1 MCNAISDRQC
11 VAKAHQ
17 TDQEKNS
24 PTLAKPETNFSP
36 QRRRTPKGFPEGF
49 LAFFFAPFAPLWWK
63 FLSKEKNPVSWKTH
77 LWLTLAGL
85 SLALTLGLTV
95 QVVRAACGFG
105 NLSNLCSASY
115 GLVSSPSTVHVPL
128 SNTPPSA
135 AVVDQAV
142 LQSSGPLLYPDYKVL
157 EAEAR
162 ELLRRSMNFRQDISP
177 YRASKN
183 FNDLVRHFDENSG
196 FSASYTDPIL
206 GVLTLQQRIDTAVT
220 DLLRAREIYGFLAVY
235 APAARMKAD
244 PDYAAALCQN
254 AENPNPRDPQHAGQ
268 VLDPILDWCNF
279 PARLRQAVREAA
291 YLRMIF
297 AQQFMVDALGL
308 HFSAGALLG
317 GENFVK
323 QEVAKL
329 DAAKYQYELAQQGL
343 SQAIGYRLGN
353 GCYLSDF
360 YTQSEWALLSR
371 ANDGKLTAQHHMATR
386 LSYLDINTNTDVER
400 AQNAALTVYRGGS
413 AEGYVKMIGLAGF
426 ATSAPSGSH
435 CQASG
440 ARPDGSLVGEMALTM
455 LDTREAARQMMANRN
470 VFGFDIR
477 FTPARPYHTAF
488 GSTDKGLWEQA
499 KEAADA
505 ALQIQLQTENA
516 ERTFD
521 LNQQDLT
528 KAILATNNKVD
539 NEIQIEAG
547 CDLQGFAT
555 DAEWYACID
564 DMITHTQEC
573 DPTSN
578 TFDACMNRTTD
589 GQPPKPDGTN
599 WLILVSDMRTARQDL
614 RVAWLAV
621 EAAVKKRDNI
631 VKRADTETLRN
642 IRVRST
648 ILKGAEDNSVLE
660 AIIVAANCCTLGI
673 SFPPEF
679 TVNPGA
685 FVEAGLRSKQ
695 LLDQAARE
703 VQIEDA
709 NSEAVV
715 RNLFYDMAEA
725 QGEIDIAVQQF
736 QSMLTQFNGV
746 IGQTGH
752 DVYQSKREH
761 AYTTALPANDPSYRM
776 VRDSRRLE
784 LAAQLETAARLA
796 YLAARRAEYEYTAR
810 LSANNFRIS
819 DIYKARTANDI
830 LKFLQDLDV
839 AVSNLPGGVKDAE
852 TNELDLTISVAQHV
866 LGLTDKF
873 LRGQGIAE
881 ANLPA
886 ERTARFRQWVAQN
899 TVRGADGKVV
909 LIFNFTASSATNGL
923 IGQVVTQGYDFFWLH
938 KVAGNGQPKPNSR
951 GVGLNLVT
959 AQGGN
964 LGYRQVR
971 ISQSGQVGLTS
982 FAGCLFDYRL
992 IPPAALLGLEFPAGQ
1007 PTDLVT
1013 GLFNGDINGAKGNGA
1028 SGFSTPA
1035 FLGRPLASNGW
1046 QVVINAGSPNG
1057 ILPDMDLQQLTDI
1070 ELKISTTYASRS
1082 ANTPPTAAQCVRADF

>member
-1 MCNAISDRQC
+1 MNKYTI
-11 VAKAHQ
+11 VAVA
-17 TDQEKNS
+17 
-24 PTLAKPETNFSP
+24 AV
-36 QRRRTPKGFPEGF
+36 G
-49 LAFFFAPFAPLWWK
+49 
-63 FLSKEKNPVSWKTH
+63 
-77 LWLTLAGL
+77 
-85 SLALTLGLTV
+85 LALLLALTV
-95 QVVRAACGFG
+95 QVVQAACGG
-105 NLSNLCSASY
+105 GGLSNLCSSSY
-115 GLVSSPSTVHVPL
+115 GVVANPSTLHVPA
-128 SNTPPSA
+128 SNNAPTA

-157 EAEAR
+157 EVEGR
-162 ELLRRSMNFRQDISP
+162 ELLKRSMNFRQDISP
-177 YRASKN
+177 YRQSKN

-196 FSASYTDPIL
+196 FSASYSDPIL
-206 GVLTLQQRIDTAVT
+206 GVLTLQQRIDRAVA

-235 APAARMKAD
+235 APDARMKAD
-244 PDYAAALCQN
+244 PDYAAALCAQ
-254 AENPNPRDPQHAGQ
+254 AENPNPRDPQRAGQ
-268 VLDPILDWCNF
+268 VLDPIIDWCNF

-291 YLRMIF
+291 YLRLIF

-329 DAAKYQYELAQQGL
+329 DAAKFQYELAQQGL
-343 SQAIGYRLGN
+343 SAAIGYRLGN
-353 GCYLSDF
+353 GCALSDF

-371 ANDGKLTAQHHMATR
+371 ANDGKLAAQHHMATR
-386 LSYLDINTNTDVER
+386 LSYLDINTSTDVER
-400 AQNAALTVYRGGS
+400 AQNAALAVYRGGS
-413 AEGYVKMIGLAGF
+413 AEGYVKMIGLAGL
-426 ATSAPSGSH
+426 AAIDPAGGH
-435 CQASG
+435 CRASG
-440 ARPDGSLVGEMALTM
+440 ARPDGALVGEMALTM

-470 VFGFDIR
+470 IFGFDIR
-477 FTPARPYHTAF
+477 FTPARPYRTAF

-499 KEAADA
+499 KESADA
-505 ALQIQLQTENA
+505 ALQIQLQTEHA

-547 CDLQGFAT
+547 CDLQNFAT

-578 TFDACMNRTTD
+578 TFDACINRTTD
-589 GQPPKPDGTN
+589 GQPPKPDGSN

-621 EAAVKKRDNI
+621 EAAIKKRDNI
-631 VKRADTETLRN
+631 VKRADTETMRN
-642 IRVRST
+642 IKVKNA
-648 ILKGAEDNSVLE
+648 LYGAAVENSVFE
-660 AIIVAANCCTLGI
+660 ALIAAAQFIDVTSAGEVT
-673 SFPPEF
+673 FH
-679 TVNPGA
+679 PGA
-685 FVEAGLRSKQ
+685 VVEAGLRPGQ
-695 LLDQAARE
+695 IMRQVAHDM
-703 VQIEDA
+703 QIEDA

-715 RNLFYDMAEA
+715 RNLFFDMAEA
-725 QGEIDIAVQQF
+725 QSEIDIAAQQY

-761 AYTTALPANDPSYRM
+761 AYITALPANDPSYRM

-796 YLAARRAEYEYTAR
+796 YLAARRAEYEYTTR

-852 TNELDLTISVAQHV
+852 TNQLDLTISVAQHI
-866 LGLTDKF
+866 LGLTDRYLK
-873 LRGQGIAE
+873 GQGVAD
-881 ANLPA
+881 ADLNA
-886 ERTARFRQWVAQN
+886 ERNRRFRQWVAQN
-899 TVRGADGKVV
+899 SLKGADGKTV
-909 LIFNFTASSATNGL
+909 LVFNFTTSSATNGL

-938 KVAGNGQPKPNSR
+938 KVAGNGQPKPTSK
-951 GVGLNLVT
+951 GFGLNLVT

-971 ISQSGQVGLTS
+971 VSQSGQVGLTS

-992 IPPAALLGLEFPAGQ
+992 IPPAALLGLEFPSGQ

-1013 GLFNGDINGAKGNGA
+1013 GVFNGDINDGNGYSA
-1028 SGFSTPA
+1028 GFSTPA

-1046 QVVINAGSPNG
+1046 QVVINPGSPNS
-1057 ILPDMDLQQLTDI
+1057 ILPEMDLQQLTDI

>member
-1 MCNAISDRQC
+1 MN
-11 VAKAHQ
+11 
-17 TDQEKNS
+17 KNMII
-24 PTLAKPETNFSP
+24 A
-36 QRRRTPKGFPEGF
+36 
-49 LAFFFAPFAPLWWK
+49 A
-63 FLSKEKNPVSWKTH
+63 
-77 LWLTLAGL
+77 AGIG
-85 SLALTLGLTV
+85 LALLLALTV
-95 QVVRAACGFG
+95 QVVQAACGG
-105 NLSNLCSASY
+105 GGLSNLCSSSY
-115 GLVSSPSTVHVPL
+115 GVVANPSTLHVPAG
-128 SNTPPSA
+128 NNAPTT

-157 EAEAR
+157 EAEGR
-162 ELLRRSMNFRQDISP
+162 ELLKRSMNFRQDISP
-177 YRASKN
+177 YRQSKN

-206 GVLTLQQRIDTAVT
+206 GVLTLQQRIDRAVA
-220 DLLRAREIYGFLAVY
+220 DLLRARAIYGFLAVY

-244 PDYAAALCQN
+244 PDYAAALCAQ

-268 VLDPILDWCNF
+268 VLDPIIDWCNF

-329 DAAKYQYELAQQGL
+329 DAAKFQYELAQQGL
-343 SQAIGYRLGN
+343 SAAIGYRLGN
-353 GCYLSDF
+353 GCALADF

-386 LSYLDINTNTDVER
+386 LSYLDINTSTDVER
-400 AQNAALTVYRGGS
+400 AQNAALNVYRNSS

-426 ATSAPSGSH
+426 AAIDPSGGH
-435 CQASG
+435 CRVSG
-440 ARPDGSLVGEMALTM
+440 ARPDGALVGEMALTM

-470 VFGFDIR
+470 IFGFDIR

-505 ALQIQLQTENA
+505 ALQLQLQTENA

-539 NEIQIEAG
+539 NEIQIEVG

-589 GQPPKPDGTN
+589 GQPPKADGTN

-621 EAAVKKRDNI
+621 EAAIKKRDNI
-631 VKRADTETLRN
+631 VKRADTEQMRN
-642 IRVRST
+642 IKVKNALYGT
-648 ILKGAEDNSVLE
+648 AVENSVFE
-660 AIIVAANCCTLGI
+660 AIIAAAQFVDVTSVGEVT
-673 SFPPEF
+673 FH
-679 TVNPGA
+679 PGA
-685 FVEAGLRSKQ
+685 AVEAGLRPGQ
-695 LLDQAARE
+695 IMRQVAHDME
-703 VQIEDA
+703 IEDA

-725 QGEIDIAVQQF
+725 QSEIDIAAQQY
-736 QSMLTQFNGV
+736 QSLLTQFNGV

-866 LGLTDKF
+866 LGLSDQF

-881 ANLPA
+881 ANIQA

-899 TVRGADGKVV
+899 TGRGADGKPV
-909 LIFNFTASSATNGL
+909 LIFTFATSSATNGL
-923 IGQVVTQGYDFFWLH
+923 MSQVVTQGYDFFWLH
-938 KVAGNGQPKPNSR
+938 KVAGNGQPKPSSR

-959 AQGGN
+959 AQSGN

-1013 GLFNGDINGAKGNGA
+1013 GLFNGDINGAKGSGA

-1070 ELKISTTYASRS
+1070 ELKISTIYASRS